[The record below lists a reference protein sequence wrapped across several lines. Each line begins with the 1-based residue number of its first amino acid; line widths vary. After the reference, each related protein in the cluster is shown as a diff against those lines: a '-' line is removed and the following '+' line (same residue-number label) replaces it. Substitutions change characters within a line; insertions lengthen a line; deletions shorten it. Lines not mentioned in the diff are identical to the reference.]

1 MFGIQPFRGA
11 LTNHGAAEDEV
22 HPAAAGAS
30 GPGAVAAVL
39 AGRLVRDVHLLS
51 GYLPKDRTDPQ
62 G

>member
-1 MFGIQPFRGA
+1 MVSVFWGVV
-11 LTNHGAAEDEV
+11 TNHGAAEAKV

-39 AGRLVRDVHLLS
+39 AGRPLRDVHLLS
-51 GYLPKDRTDPQ
+51 GCLPKDRTDPQ

>member
-1 MFGIQPFRGA
+1 MIA
-11 LTNHGAAEDEV
+11 NHGAVEAKV

-39 AGRLVRDVHLLS
+39 AGRRVRDVHLLS
-51 GYLPKDRTDPQ
+51 GCLPKDRTDPQ